1 MALIFTSRC
10 VFIHLLVRSE
20 CLTLPG
26 NIFPRII
33 TILSLPGIREGGS
46 RMGSQENQIK
56 RRSKRRVKEGRER
69 ERERER
75 GGGKE
80 RRGRK
85 ERKKGEE
92 ERRGRK
98 EGKKGDSG
106 ADVAGQQ
113 HVPTES
119 GLTSIT
125 TFIIQGCR
133 ARARCHLA
141 TPGRNCHQ
149 KSPSEHPRASQSIP
163 KAT

>member
-1 MALIFTSRC
+1 
-10 VFIHLLVRSE
+10 
-20 CLTLPG
+20 
-26 NIFPRII
+26 
-33 TILSLPGIREGGS
+33 
-46 RMGSQENQIK
+46 MGSQENQIK

-75 GGGKE
+75 KG
-80 RRGRK
+80 RGEGK

-133 ARARCHLA
+133 ARARGA
-141 TPGRNCHQ
+141 
-149 KSPSEHPRASQSIP
+149 I
-163 KAT
+163 

>member
-10 VFIHLLVRSE
+10 VFIYLLVRSE
-20 CLTLPG
+20 CLALPG

-33 TILSLPGIREGGS
+33 AILSLPGIREGGS

-85 ERKKGEE
+85 ERKKGGE
-92 ERRGRK
+92 ERRFR
-98 EGKKGDSG
+98 S
-106 ADVAGQQ
+106 
-113 HVPTES
+113 
-119 GLTSIT
+119 
-125 TFIIQGCR
+125 
-133 ARARCHLA
+133 
-141 TPGRNCHQ
+141 
-149 KSPSEHPRASQSIP
+149 
-163 KAT
+163 